1 MYSVCVYACVYVCMC
16 AHVCMCVCMGTCP
29 CVHVFVHVCALCM
42 CVLCY
47 VYATCVYGTHLSI
60 DGTRENTKSVQTPA
74 IKAAQQCSAAFIQ
87 HISLLSSCYQDLH
100 VV

>member
-16 AHVCMCVCMGTCP
+16 SCMCVHVCACVCMCVLY
-29 CVHVFVHVCALCM
+29 VCM
-42 CVLCY
+42 CACMCMCACKY
-47 VYATCVYGTHLSI
+47 VHETSVYGTHLSI

-87 HISLLSSCYQDLH
+87 HNSSCYQDLH